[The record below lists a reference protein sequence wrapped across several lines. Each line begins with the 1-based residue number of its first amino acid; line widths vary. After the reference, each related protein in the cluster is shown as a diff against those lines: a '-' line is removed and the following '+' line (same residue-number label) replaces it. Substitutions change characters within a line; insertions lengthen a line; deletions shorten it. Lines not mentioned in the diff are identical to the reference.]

1 MQFVFLY
8 FTVWTFY
15 CAVLPPHMIQSACLK
30 DTPHFKE
37 LDMYRSVK
45 YLMTLSNFSLSV
57 YVHVTVGA
65 HRINY
70 VN

>member
-1 MQFVFLY
+1 
-8 FTVWTFY
+8 
-15 CAVLPPHMIQSACLK
+15 MIQSACLK